1 MILYILFGDKM
12 KFKTKRRKRHFIIVI
27 LFLSIYS
34 TCKYLDKK
42 KVELT
47 DKEIVNAVVNNSFK
61 EENIVKK
68 VMSQNYNNPILLLN
82 ESYKEVSENNTNTK
96 PIIYLYNSHPTE
108 EYKSSNIGEYY
119 INPTVIMNNY
129 ILEGIFNKRGYKTYV
144 EEESVKNILD
154 KNNWNYAASYKAS
167 RLLIEKAKMNNP
179 SLEYFIDIHRDSLER
194 DKTTITIDGKEY
206 AKIIFLLGLENP
218 NYEENNAFIEKIN
231 NKVNN
236 YYPGLSKGIY
246 KKEGP
251 GVNGIYN
258 QDFSSKLI
266 LLEIGGYENT
276 TSEVLNTTIAFSK
289 CYLEVLDEENN

>member
-1 MILYILFGDKM
+1 M

-82 ESYKEVSENNTNTK
+82 ESYKEVSENNTSTK

>member
-1 MILYILFGDKM
+1 MKTKKRKTYKKYIIMIILFS
-12 KFKTKRRKRHFIIVI
+12 
-27 LFLSIYS
+27 SIYI
-34 TCKYLDKK
+34 TYKYLESK

-47 DKEIVNAVVNNSFK
+47 DKELINIVVNNTFK
-61 EENIVKK
+61 EDNIVKK
-68 VMSQNYNNPILLLN
+68 VMSQNYSNPILLLN
-82 ESYKEVSENNTNTK
+82 ESYKEVTENNNSTK
-96 PIIYLYNSHPTE
+96 PVIYLYNSHPTE

-144 EEESVKNILD
+144 EEESVKDILNE
-154 KNNWNYAASYKAS
+154 KNWNYASSYKAS
-167 RLLIEKAKMNNP
+167 RILLENAKLNNP
-179 SLEYFIDIHRDSLER
+179 SLEYYIDIHRDSLEK
-194 DKTTITIDGKEY
+194 DKTTVTINDKDY

-218 NYEENNAFIEKIN
+218 NYEENNKFIEKIN

-251 GVNGIYN
+251 GVNGVYN
-258 QDFSSKLI
+258 QDFSSRLI

-276 TSEVLNTTIAFSK
+276 TSEVLNTAIAFSK
-289 CYLEVLDEENN
+289 CYLEVLDEENS

>member
-1 MILYILFGDKM
+1 M
-12 KFKTKRRKRHFIIVI
+12 KFKTKRRKKHFIIVI

-34 TCKYLDKK
+34 TCKYLEKK

-47 DKEIVNAVVNNSFK
+47 DKEIVNIVVNNSFK

-68 VMSQNYNNPILLLN
+68 MMNQNYNNPILLLN
-82 ESYKEVSENNTNTK
+82 KSYKEVSENNTSK

-108 EYKSSNIGEYY
+108 EYKPSNIGEYY

-129 ILEGIFNKRGYKTYV
+129 ILEGIFNNRGYKTYV
-144 EEESVKNILD
+144 EEESVKDILN

-167 RLLIEKAKMNNP
+167 RILIENAKTNNP
-179 SLEYFIDIHRDSLER
+179 TLEYFIDIHRDSLER
-194 DKTTITIDGKEY
+194 DKTTITIDGKDY

-218 NYEENNAFIEKIN
+218 KYEENNAFIEKIN
-231 NKVNN
+231 SKVND

>member
-1 MILYILFGDKM
+1 M

>member
-1 MILYILFGDKM
+1 MKTKKRKKYKKYIIMIILFS
-12 KFKTKRRKRHFIIVI
+12 
-27 LFLSIYS
+27 SIYI
-34 TCKYLDKK
+34 TYKYLESK

-47 DKEIVNAVVNNSFK
+47 DKELINIVVNNTFK
-61 EENIVKK
+61 EDNIVKK
-68 VMSQNYNNPILLLN
+68 VMSQNYSNPILLLN
-82 ESYKEVSENNTNTK
+82 ESYKEVTENNNSAK
-96 PIIYLYNSHPTE
+96 PIVYLYNSHPTE

-144 EEESVKNILD
+144 EEESVKDILNE
-154 KNNWNYAASYKAS
+154 KNWNYASSYKAS
-167 RLLIEKAKMNNP
+167 RILLENAKLNNP
-179 SLEYFIDIHRDSLER
+179 SLDYYIDIHRDSLEK
-194 DKTTITIDGKEY
+194 DKTTVTINDKDY

-218 NYEENNAFIEKIN
+218 NYEENNKFIEKIN

-251 GVNGIYN
+251 GVNGVYN
-258 QDFSSKLI
+258 QDFSSRLI

-276 TSEVLNTTIAFSK
+276 TSEVLNTAIAFSK
-289 CYLEVLDEENN
+289 CYLEVLDEENS

>member
-1 MILYILFGDKM
+1 M

-258 QDFSSKLI
+258 QDFSTKLI

>member
-1 MILYILFGDKM
+1 MKTKKRKKYKKYIIMIILFS
-12 KFKTKRRKRHFIIVI
+12 
-27 LFLSIYS
+27 SIYI
-34 TCKYLDKK
+34 TYKYLESK

-47 DKEIVNAVVNNSFK
+47 DKELINIVVNNTFK
-61 EENIVKK
+61 EDNIVKK
-68 VMSQNYNNPILLLN
+68 VMSQNYSNPILLLN
-82 ESYKEVSENNTNTK
+82 ESYKEVTENNNSTK
-96 PIIYLYNSHPTE
+96 PIVYLYNSHPTE

-144 EEESVKNILD
+144 EEESVKDILNE
-154 KNNWNYAASYKAS
+154 KNWNYASSYKAS
-167 RLLIEKAKMNNP
+167 RILLENAKLNNP
-179 SLEYFIDIHRDSLER
+179 SLEYYIDIHRDSLEK
-194 DKTTITIDGKEY
+194 DKTTVTINDKDY

-218 NYEENNAFIEKIN
+218 NYEENNKFIEKIN

-251 GVNGIYN
+251 GVNGVYN
-258 QDFSSKLI
+258 QDFSSRLI

-276 TSEVLNTTIAFSK
+276 TSEVLNTAIAFSK
-289 CYLEVLDEENN
+289 CYLEVLDEENS

>member
-1 MILYILFGDKM
+1 M
-12 KFKTKRRKRHFIIVI
+12 KLKSKRKKRKFIIII

-34 TCKYLDKK
+34 TCKYLEKK

-47 DKEIVNAVVNNSFK
+47 DKEIVNIVVNNSFK
-61 EENIVKK
+61 EENIVKR
-68 VMSQNYNNPILLLN
+68 MMNQNYSNPILLLN
-82 ESYKEVSENNTNTK
+82 ESYKEASEKSPNIK
-96 PIIYLYNSHPTE
+96 PVIYLYNSHPTE

-129 ILEGIFNKRGYKTYV
+129 ILEGIFNNRGYKTYV
-144 EEESVKNILD
+144 EEESVKDILN

-167 RLLIEKAKMNNP
+167 RILIENAKINNP
-179 SLEYFIDIHRDSLER
+179 SLKYFIDIHRDSLER
-194 DKTTITIDGKEY
+194 DKTTITIDGKDY

-218 NYEENNAFIEKIN
+218 NYEENNEFIEKIN
-231 NKVNN
+231 DKVNE

-251 GVNGIYN
+251 GVNGVYN
-258 QDFSSKLI
+258 EDFSSKLI

-276 TSEVLNTTIAFSK
+276 TSEVLNTAIAFSK

>member
-1 MILYILFGDKM
+1 MKTKKRKKYKKYIIMIILFS
-12 KFKTKRRKRHFIIVI
+12 
-27 LFLSIYS
+27 SIYI
-34 TCKYLDKK
+34 TYKYLESK

-47 DKEIVNAVVNNSFK
+47 DKELINIVVNNTFK
-61 EENIVKK
+61 EDNIVKK
-68 VMSQNYNNPILLLN
+68 VMSQNYSNPILLLN
-82 ESYKEVSENNTNTK
+82 ESYKEVTENNNSTK
-96 PIIYLYNSHPTE
+96 PIVYLYNSHPTE

-144 EEESVKNILD
+144 EEESVKDILNE
-154 KNNWNYAASYKAS
+154 KNWNYASSYKAS
-167 RLLIEKAKMNNP
+167 RILLENAKLNNP
-179 SLEYFIDIHRDSLER
+179 SLEYYIDIHRDSLEK
-194 DKTTITIDGKEY
+194 DKTTVTINDKDY

-218 NYEENNAFIEKIN
+218 NYEENNKLIEKIN

-251 GVNGIYN
+251 GVNGVYN
-258 QDFSSKLI
+258 QDFSSRLI

-276 TSEVLNTTIAFSK
+276 TSEVLNTAIAFSK
-289 CYLEVLDEENN
+289 CYLEVLDEENS

>member
-1 MILYILFGDKM
+1 MKTKKRKKYKKYIIMIILFS
-12 KFKTKRRKRHFIIVI
+12 
-27 LFLSIYS
+27 SIYI
-34 TCKYLDKK
+34 TYKYLESK

-47 DKEIVNAVVNNSFK
+47 DKELINIVVNNTFK
-61 EENIVKK
+61 EDNIVKK
-68 VMSQNYNNPILLLN
+68 VMSQNYSNPILLLN
-82 ESYKEVSENNTNTK
+82 ESYKEVTENNNSAK
-96 PIIYLYNSHPTE
+96 PIVYLYNSHPTE

-144 EEESVKNILD
+144 EEESVKDILNE
-154 KNNWNYAASYKAS
+154 KNWNYASSYKAS
-167 RLLIEKAKMNNP
+167 RILLENAKLNNP
-179 SLEYFIDIHRDSLER
+179 SLEYYIDIHRDSLEKN
-194 DKTTITIDGKEY
+194 KTTVTINDKDY

-218 NYEENNAFIEKIN
+218 NYEENNKFIEKIN

-251 GVNGIYN
+251 GVNGVYN
-258 QDFSSKLI
+258 QDFSSRLI

-276 TSEVLNTTIAFSK
+276 TSEVLNTAIAFSK
-289 CYLEVLDEENN
+289 CYLEVLDEENS

>member
-1 MILYILFGDKM
+1 MIILFS
-12 KFKTKRRKRHFIIVI
+12 
-27 LFLSIYS
+27 SIYI
-34 TCKYLDKK
+34 TYKYLESK

-47 DKEIVNAVVNNSFK
+47 DKELINIVVNNTFK
-61 EENIVKK
+61 EDNIVKK
-68 VMSQNYNNPILLLN
+68 VMSQNYSNPILLLN
-82 ESYKEVSENNTNTK
+82 ESYKEVTENNNSTK
-96 PIIYLYNSHPTE
+96 PIVYLYNSHPTE

-144 EEESVKNILD
+144 EEESVKDILNE
-154 KNNWNYAASYKAS
+154 KNWNYASSYKAS
-167 RLLIEKAKMNNP
+167 RILLENAKLNNP
-179 SLEYFIDIHRDSLER
+179 SLEYYIDIHRDSLEK
-194 DKTTITIDGKEY
+194 DKTTVTINDKDY

-218 NYEENNAFIEKIN
+218 NYEENNKFIEKIN

-251 GVNGIYN
+251 GVNGVYN
-258 QDFSSKLI
+258 QDFSSRLI

-276 TSEVLNTTIAFSK
+276 TSEVLNTAIAFSK
-289 CYLEVLDEENN
+289 CYLEVLDEENS

>member
-1 MILYILFGDKM
+1 MKTKKRKKYKKYIIMIILFS
-12 KFKTKRRKRHFIIVI
+12 
-27 LFLSIYS
+27 SIYI
-34 TCKYLDKK
+34 TYKYLESK

-47 DKEIVNAVVNNSFK
+47 DKELINIVVNNTFK
-61 EENIVKK
+61 EDNIVKK
-68 VMSQNYNNPILLLN
+68 VMSQNYSNPILLLN
-82 ESYKEVSENNTNTK
+82 ESYKEVTENNNSTK
-96 PIIYLYNSHPTE
+96 PIVYLYNSHPTE

-144 EEESVKNILD
+144 EEESVKDILNE
-154 KNNWNYAASYKAS
+154 KNWNYASSYKAS
-167 RLLIEKAKMNNP
+167 RILLENAKLNNP
-179 SLEYFIDIHRDSLER
+179 SLEYYIDIHRDSLEK
-194 DKTTITIDGKEY
+194 DKTTVTINDKEY

-218 NYEENNAFIEKIN
+218 NYEENNKFIEKIN

-251 GVNGIYN
+251 GVNGVYN
-258 QDFSSKLI
+258 QDFSSRLI

-276 TSEVLNTTIAFSK
+276 TSEVLNTAIAFSK
-289 CYLEVLDEENN
+289 CYLEVLDEENS

>member
-1 MILYILFGDKM
+1 MKTKKRKKYKKYIIMIILFS
-12 KFKTKRRKRHFIIVI
+12 
-27 LFLSIYS
+27 SIYI
-34 TCKYLDKK
+34 TYKYLESK

-47 DKEIVNAVVNNSFK
+47 DKELINIVVNNTFK
-61 EENIVKK
+61 EDNIVKK
-68 VMSQNYNNPILLLN
+68 VMSQNYSNPILLLN
-82 ESYKEVSENNTNTK
+82 ESYKEVTENNNSAK

-144 EEESVKNILD
+144 EEESVKDILNE
-154 KNNWNYAASYKAS
+154 KNWNYASSYKAS
-167 RLLIEKAKMNNP
+167 RILLENAKLNNP
-179 SLEYFIDIHRDSLER
+179 SLEYYIDIHRDSLEK
-194 DKTTITIDGKEY
+194 DKTTVTINDKDY

-218 NYEENNAFIEKIN
+218 NYEENNKFIEKIN

-251 GVNGIYN
+251 GVNGVYN
-258 QDFSSKLI
+258 QDFSSRLI

-276 TSEVLNTTIAFSK
+276 TSEVLNTAIAFSK
-289 CYLEVLDEENN
+289 CYLEVLDEENS